1 MTDDVGSI
9 PNTAER
15 INMQSAAPLERFRIS
30 APVAALQERLQS
42 GASSILVEGLSGSAS
57 SLLATAMAEKRCVA
71 LVVSSQEAAERAA
84 DAVAV
89 FRDPGSSY
97 YLVGHSAAFLEEG
110 SPSTSA
116 ASSDR
121 MLALHSL
128 TAGDQCMLIATIPGL
143 LQFTFAP
150 DELRKSVLHLEPGG
164 ELDFTAALHHLVRVG
179 YERVDMVQGPGEFAA
194 RGGILDVWPANGR
207 APLRI
212 DLFGDQIDTIRQF
225 EPTSQRSTGSVLSA
239 LILPASE
246 PIAGTACTML
256 DYLPSNALIVVDD
269 ASAIRRRWKEW
280 EGEVQD
286 QMAAFSG
293 GLPAHSVFE
302 ADDTPE
308 TFLTKE
314 NKTAEE
320 HDPADAPIFPFLRL
334 PDAIGRLESFQC
346 VFLNHLSRSVPWGRP
361 AATLSLTCEPVGHLE
376 GNTTALVEKVK
387 HWLER
392 GVTPWVV
399 TAQWPR
405 LAELLSAQGLPVT
418 TPADPHESGEA
429 STASQS
435 AGSEPLQVVLA
446 PGGLSGGFFMP
457 SAHLVVLSDAEIFG
471 GVKIRRSS
479 RTSREAAPLTS
490 FLELKPGDLVVHV
503 DHGIA
508 SFRGLKS
515 MDVEGVHRDYLHLE
529 YAQGDKLYVPSD
541 QIARV
546 QRYIGS
552 EDHPPAI
559 HRLGGTDWVR
569 TKRKVK
575 EAVEEM
581 ARELIELYAARS
593 SREGNA
599 FGPDTPWQAELE
611 AAFVYEETRD
621 QLGAIADVKGDL
633 ESSKPMDRLI
643 CGDVGYGKTEVAIRA
658 AFKVV
663 MEGKQVAVLVPTT
676 VLAQQHLNT
685 FTERLSGF
693 PVRIDM
699 LSRFRSRKEQLTTV
713 EGLKD
718 GSVDIVIGTHRL
730 LSKDVGFKELG
741 LVVVDEEQRFG
752 VAHKEKLKQLR
763 QLVDVLTLTATPIP
777 RTLHM
782 SLATIRD
789 MSVMNQAPEG
799 RTAVRTYLREYN
811 DDLVRQCILRE
822 LERDGQVYFVHNRV
836 DNLSHFT
843 ETLRK
848 LVPQARVG
856 MAHGQMHENDLEAVM
871 LDFYD
876 RRYDVLCCTT
886 IIESGLDI
894 PNVNTICIN
903 DADRLGLAQLY
914 QLRGRVGRSNRQA
927 YCYLLIRP
935 DKEVTELAQKRLH
948 ALREFTDLGS
958 GFRIA
963 LRDLEIRGAGN
974 ILGAEQHGAMMSVG
988 FDLYCEMIADAIRV
1002 ARNEP
1007 PPPPPLPPVDLPIA
1021 AFLPSEYIPA
1031 DSLRIEFYKR
1041 LSRPLTAEDIE
1052 ACQEEMQDRFG
1063 PLPPSVRNLLA
1074 ILRLRLQCRRIGVT
1088 SIVPEKTQVVIRLG
1102 PKLRL
1107 LPGAITSLQARH
1119 RGIRA
1124 LTDRVLVPLGSLG
1137 ALSQVTKVMD
1147 TLQAMRERR
1156 RAAEVK
1162 S

>member
-1 MTDDVGSI
+1 M
-9 PNTAER
+9 
-15 INMQSAAPLERFRIS
+15 
-30 APVAALQERLQS
+30 AALQERLQS
-42 GASSILVEGLSGSAS
+42 GARSILVEGLSGPAS
-57 SLLATAMAEKRCVA
+57 SLLAAALAEKRCVI
-71 LVVSSQEAAERAA
+71 LVVASQEAGERAA
-84 DAVAV
+84 DALAV
-89 FRDPGSSY
+89 FLEPGVSS
-97 YLVGHSAAFLEEG
+97 YLVGHSAAFLDEG

-121 MLALHSL
+121 MMALYCLATGKPCL
-128 TAGDQCMLIATIPGL
+128 LIATAPGL
-143 LQFTFAP
+143 LQFTYTP
-150 DELRKSVLHLEPGG
+150 DDLRKAVLELEPGS

-194 RGGILDVWPANGR
+194 RGGILDVWPTNGR

-225 EPTSQRSTGSVLSA
+225 EPTSQRSTGSVLTA
-239 LILPASE
+239 LILPAAE
-246 PIAGTACTML
+246 PISGASSTL
-256 DYLPSNALIVVDD
+256 LEYLPSDALLVVDD
-269 ASAIRRRWKEW
+269 ASSIQRRWKEW
-280 EGEVQD
+280 EGEVRD
-286 QMAAFSG
+286 QMAAFAA
-293 GLPAHSVFE
+293 GLPARSVFE
-302 ADDTPE
+302 EDSASARSRG
-308 TFLTKE
+308 KVHA
-314 NKTAEE
+314 AEDE
-320 HDPADAPIFPFLRL
+320 PAAAPVFPFRALS
-334 PDAIGRLESFQC
+334 DATHQLESFQG

-361 AATLSLTCEPVGHLE
+361 SATLSLTCEPVGALD
-376 GNTTALVEKVK
+376 GNTNALVDRIKG
-387 HWLER
+387 WLEH
-392 GVTPWVV
+392 GMAPWLV
-399 TAQWPR
+399 TAQWSR
-405 LAELLSAQGLPVT
+405 LAELLSAQGLKVWS
-418 TPADPHESGEA
+418 PATAAELQEGDGSGSGE
-429 STASQS
+429 SD
-435 AGSEPLQVVLA
+435 GSPSVVLS
-446 PGGLSGGFFMP
+446 PGGLSAGFFMP
-457 SAHLVVLSDAEIFG
+457 AAHLVVLSDAEIFG
-471 GVKIRRSS
+471 GVKIRRSG
-479 RTSREAAPLTS
+479 RTSREAAPLLS
-490 FLELKPGDLVVHV
+490 LLELKPGDLVVHV

-515 MDVEGVHRDYLHLE
+515 MDVEGVRRDYLHLE

-541 QIARV
+541 QIERV

-559 HRLGGTDWVR
+559 HRLGGTDWAR

-593 SREGNA
+593 SRDGNA
-599 FGPDTPWQAELE
+599 FSPDTPWQGEME
-611 AAFVYEETRD
+611 AAFVYEETQD
-621 QLGAIADVKGDL
+621 QLRAIADVKGDM

-693 PVRIDM
+693 PVRVDM
-699 LSRFRSRKEQLTTV
+699 LSRFRSRKEQTQTV
-713 EGLKD
+713 NGLKE

-730 LSKDVGFKELG
+730 LSKDVGFKDLG

-752 VAHKEKLKQLR
+752 VGHKEKLKQLR

-782 SLATIRD
+782 SLSTIRD

-799 RTAVRTYLREYN
+799 RTAVRTYLREYS
-811 DDLVRQCILRE
+811 DDLVRQSILRE

-843 ETLRK
+843 EKLRK

-927 YCYLLIRP
+927 YCYLMIRP

-974 ILGAEQHGAMMSVG
+974 ILGSEQHGAMMSVG

-1021 AFLPSEYIPA
+1021 AFIPSVYIPA

-1041 LSRPLTAEDIE
+1041 LSRPLTVEDVQ

-1063 PLPPSVRNLLA
+1063 ALPAPVRNLLA
-1074 ILRLRLQCRRIGVT
+1074 ILRLRLQSQRIGVN

-1107 LPGAITSLQARH
+1107 SPGAITSLQAKH
-1119 RGIRA
+1119 RGVRA

-1137 ALSQVTKVMD
+1137 ALGHVSKVMD

-1156 RAAEVK
+1156 RVADVK